1 MDKTTI
7 LKAIPIKDTL
17 IEERDRRDYG
27 GTAEWEDFKED
38 INRNGLI
45 CSIAVKA
52 LPEDKFKL
60 LAGGRRLQ
68 ACSELSHE
76 TINATVYTGE
86 VDEADMALIEIIEN
100 LKRKKLLPE
109 EEVRSKA
116 KYLDLMQTKYGKKVS
131 TNPKAP
137 GVSLT
142 EVARMLGETP
152 ANLSRDITLARAFEV
167 MPELAQLK
175 TKAEAFKAASRNVK
189 KLREF
194 KAVKEIK
201 AAQKE
206 DSDSPIQAVD
216 NAYIVGDFLIEGKKI
231 SSLLIDLLEIDPPYA
246 IELDKVKKQ
255 KDGIVGTATKDY
267 TEVDYEAYEAFM
279 RATLQ
284 EAFRIARN
292 GAWLVLWFDIKQLE
306 RIHSWATEA
315 GWKGRKIPGC
325 WIKPTGQTNQPS
337 LYLANAVEH
346 FLYFRK
352 GNASLNKEGRS
363 NAFNYSPVSPAR
375 KTHPTERPID
385 LMEDI
390 IETFVRQGSLICSP
404 FLGSGKTILAA
415 ENLSCKCFGYDLS
428 QVYKNSYTVRVHEN
442 KGKKYVD

>member
-7 LKAIPIKDTL
+7 LKPILIKDIL
-17 IEERDRRDYG
+17 IDERDRKDYG
-27 GTAEWEDFKED
+27 NPAEWKEFKDD
-38 INRNGLI
+38 IDRNGLI

-52 LPEDKFKL
+52 LPNDKFNL

-68 ACSELSHE
+68 ACSELNHKN
-76 TINATVYTGE
+76 INATIYTGE
-86 VDEADMALIEIIEN
+86 VDKADMALIEIAEN

-116 KYLDLMQTKYGKKVS
+116 KYLDLMQAKYGKKVS
-131 TNPKAP
+131 TNPGAP

-142 EVARMLGETP
+142 EVARMLGEAP
-152 ANLSRDITLARAFEV
+152 ANLSRDVTLARAYEV
-167 MPELAQLK
+167 MPELKQLK
-175 TKAEAFKAASRNVK
+175 TKTEAFKAANKNVK

-194 KAVKEIK
+194 KAVKKIK

-206 DSDSPIQAVD
+206 DADSPIQAID
-216 NAYIVGDFLIEGKKI
+216 NAYIVGDFLIEGKKVA
-231 SSLLIDLLEIDPPYA
+231 SNLIDLLEIDPPYA
-246 IELDKVKKQ
+246 IKLDKIKKQ
-255 KDGIVGTATKDY
+255 KDSIVDTATEDY
-267 TEVDYEAYEAFM
+267 TEIDYEAYEAFM
-279 RATLQ
+279 RPTLQ

-315 GWKGRKIPGC
+315 GWEGRKIPAC
-325 WIKPTGQTNQPS
+325 WIKPSGQTNQPS
-337 LYLANAVEH
+337 LYLANAIEH

-352 GNASLNKEGRS
+352 GNATLNKEGRS
-363 NAFNYSPVSPAR
+363 NAFIFNPVPPSKKP
-375 KTHPTERPID
+375 HPTERPIA
-385 LMEDI
+385 LIEAV
-390 IETFVRQGSLICSP
+390 IETFVRRGSLVCSP

-415 ENLSCKCFGYDLS
+415 TNLDCKCFGYDLS

-442 KGKKYVD
+442 KEKKYVD